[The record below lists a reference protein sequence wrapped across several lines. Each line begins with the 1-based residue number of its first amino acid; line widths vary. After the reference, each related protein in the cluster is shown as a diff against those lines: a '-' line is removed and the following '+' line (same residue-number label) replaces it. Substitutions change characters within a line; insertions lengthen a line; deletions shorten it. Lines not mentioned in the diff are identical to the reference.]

1 MVTTTTVVSGQD
13 KESEQR
19 FYDELFKRR
28 KRFDQFQHEIYEGIA
43 ADARREATGDRALD
57 LGCGSGT
64 QSLCLARA
72 GFRVTAADLSAEAV
86 KLTQSALDELHGPH
100 VAIHADAEHLPLED
114 ASVDACVCSLL
125 WHHFSDLRP
134 IAKELARVL
143 KPGAPLIAIDANA
156 HNPFAFLFFNVVHRL
171 RPLAGLTPNQ
181 RAIGKAEIQ
190 RVFGAAGF
198 ENFRFHS
205 ITSELRRDWLGQS
218 LGAKL
223 NFHSRRAVLA
233 LSRVVLPQVA
243 HGNILYSAMRRS
255 RSPQAS

>member
-1 MVTTTTVVSGQD
+1 VTTAESSSGQD
-13 KESEQR
+13 KESERR

-28 KRFDQFQHEIYEGIA
+28 KRFDQFQDEIYSGIA
-43 ADARREATGDRALD
+43 ADARGAAPGDRVLD

-72 GFRVTAADLSAEAV
+72 GFRVTAADLSTEAV
-86 KLTQSALDELHGPH
+86 KLTQSALEGIGGPH

-114 ASVDACVCSLL
+114 GSMDACVCSLL

-134 IAKELARVL
+134 VAKELARVL

-156 HNPFAFLFFNVVHRL
+156 HNPFAFLFLNVVHKL
-171 RPLAGLTPNQ
+171 HPLAGLTPNQ
-181 RAIGKAEIQ
+181 RAIGRAEIQ

-205 ITSELRRDWLGQS
+205 ITSDLRRDWLGES
-218 LGAKL
+218 LGAQL
-223 NFHSRRAVLA
+223 NFYARRTVLA
-233 LSRVVLPQVA
+233 ISRLVLPEIAQ
-243 HGNILYSAMRRS
+243 GNILYSAMRRS
-255 RSPQAS
+255 GVPSRA